1 MKDRIEAPLSFTPI
15 ITLAAGVNSDEV
27 DAIQHDIGVL
37 NGSMSQPAFDV
48 DGWWYYAP
56 NLIVENSSKLL
67 IGTGTSHSDSVTALV
82 GASGN
87 QLNPNEAAGAS
98 IVSTKADE
106 IDANLD
112 APIFLYIKNTGT
124 SDINGTVTDER
135 LLLDLTGG
143 TVSNTTVHAIVIDPG
158 QSWMGCL
165 NAAGCKVKSLSA
177 ISVQPLSAGSGSGN
191 IRCKVAMMLD
201 NWA

>member
-1 MKDRIEAPLSFTPI
+1 MKDRIEATLSFTPI
-15 ITLAAGVNSDEV
+15 ITLAVGTNSDEV
-27 DAIQHDIGVL
+27 DTIQHDMGVL
-37 NGSMSQPAFDV
+37 SGYMRRFAFEV

-56 NLIVENSSKLL
+56 NLIVENTSKKL
-67 IGTGTSHSDSVTALV
+67 IGTNSDITELD

-87 QLNPNEAAGAS
+87 QSNHNEAAGSA
-98 IVSTKADE
+98 IVSTKADT
-106 IDANLD
+106 IDASLD

-124 SDINGTVTDER
+124 SDNYGTVTEER

-143 TVSNTTVHAIVIDPG
+143 TVSNTTAHAISIDPG
-158 QSWMGCL
+158 ESWMGCL
-165 NAAGCKVKSLSA
+165 NAAGCKVSNLSA

-201 NWA
+201 NWV